1 MFCSKCGT
9 QLPDGAMFCTSC
21 GNQLNNQPTAPIM
34 PVDPVAPVMDTPMMD
49 APAMNVGGRV
59 RTSRHLCPLPSP

>member
-21 GNQLNNQPTAPIM
+21 GNQLNSQPAAPM
-34 PVDPVAPVMDTPMMD
+34 
-49 APAMNVGGRV
+49 
-59 RTSRHLCPLPSP
+59 